1 MEQSPPPFAFLW
13 RSFIIVFVLVF
24 PDNMDMKNEPNQFDI
39 NKICRTCLTEK
50 EEMRSV
56 FLADESIG
64 QAMRLVEMIMDF
76 SSVQVRLFVYFEQL
90 RAAVNNLTVKV

>member
-1 MEQSPPPFAFLW
+1 
-13 RSFIIVFVLVF
+13 
-24 PDNMDMKNEPNQFDI
+24 MDMKNEPNRFDI

-90 RAAVNNLTVKV
+90 HAAVDDLTVKVSS